1 MSEERM
7 RILNLLAEGKI
18 SAEEA
23 EKLLSA
29 SEKAVKTPKAERTK
43 GKHFYVQVDPKEGK
57 SAEKVMVKI
66 PMALLKA
73 GIDISKLIPS
83 DARDSIGESMR
94 DKGIAFDFASLDSEN
109 VDEIFE
115 ALREMSIDVE
125 TEETTVKVFCD

>member
-29 SEKAVKTPKAERTK
+29 SEKAVKAPETASTK
-43 GKHFYVQVDPKEGK
+43 GKYLYVQVDPKEGK
-57 SAEKVMVKI
+57 SSEKVMVKI
-66 PMALLKA
+66 PMALIKA
-73 GIDISKLIPS
+73 GINVSKLIPS
-83 DARDSIGESMR
+83 EAQDTIRESMQS
-94 DKGIAFDFASLDSEN
+94 KGIGFDFASLDSEN
-109 VDEIFE
+109 IEEFLD
-115 ALREMSIDVE
+115 ALRETSIDVE

>member
-29 SEKAVKTPKAERTK
+29 SEKTVKAPKAGNTK
-43 GKHFYVQVDPKEGK
+43 GKYLYVQVDPKEGK
-57 SAEKVMVKI
+57 SSEKVMVKV
-66 PMALLKA
+66 PMALIKA
-73 GIDISKLIPS
+73 GINVSKLIPS
-83 DARDSIGESMR
+83 EAQDTIRESMYS
-94 DKGIAFDFASLDSEN
+94 KGIDFDFASLDSEN
-109 VDEIFE
+109 IGEFLE
-115 ALREMSIDVE
+115 ALRETSIDVE